1 MALGSCVWFKLR
13 AAYADIA
20 FCVSKEPAQYLCK
33 VLCRSS
39 IFWGLMACWM
49 PYRTQMPAASALIG
63 GGPLGLCP
71 DFKTIKLRN
80 MSMIQRLSAYKKMP
94 WHAPGLSSAT
104 QYGSQFF
111 LAHGP
116 IIMSLNGR
124 NSAIKKHGAN
134 ALS

>member
-1 MALGSCVWFKLR
+1 
-13 AAYADIA
+13 
-20 FCVSKEPAQYLCK
+20 
-33 VLCRSS
+33 
-39 IFWGLMACWM
+39 
-49 PYRTQMPAASALIG
+49 MPAASALIG

-80 MSMIQRLSAYKKMP
+80 MSMTQRLSAYKKPADKMNMP

-116 IIMSLNGR
+116 IMSLNGR
-124 NSAIKKHGAN
+124 NSAIKKHGVN